1 MNCVKIYNEIES
13 EYNRIKVIRDKKID
27 KYTNIIINT
36 KIKNIEKVLRILNFV
51 IINLIEINN
60 LLCQYY
66 IYEKLFI
73 IVQKRIIKLGYIKKI
88 IKTIIFNNR

>member
-27 KYTNIIINT
+27 KYSNIIINT